1 MIDSTTRPPQAVYW
15 RRRIVILLIVVSAL
29 LTVGAVVGDGGS
41 SAEAGLSSD
50 VSGQQVVRPG
60 DTLWDIASE
69 TAPDGINVHQ
79 QLRAL
84 RDLNGLRSD
93 QVPAWTIV
101 LLPAW

>member
-1 MIDSTTRPPQAVYW
+1 MTETATRAPRAVYW
-15 RRRIVILLIVVSAL
+15 RRRAVVLLVIVAAL
-29 LTVGAVVGDGGS
+29 LTAGALVGDVGS
-41 SAEAGLSSD
+41 SAEAGLSSN
-50 VSGQQVVRPG
+50 VAGQAVVRPG
-60 DTLWDIASE
+60 DTLWDLAAD
-69 TAPDGINVHQ
+69 TAPDGINIHQ

>member
-1 MIDSTTRPPQAVYW
+1 MTDSTTRLPQAVYW
-15 RRRIVILLIVVSAL
+15 RRRALVLLVVVLAL
-29 LTVGAVVGDGGS
+29 LTVGAVVGGGGS

-50 VSGQQVVRPG
+50 VAGQAVLRPG
-60 DTLWDIASE
+60 DTLWELAAE
-69 TAPDGINVHQ
+69 TAPDGITLHQ